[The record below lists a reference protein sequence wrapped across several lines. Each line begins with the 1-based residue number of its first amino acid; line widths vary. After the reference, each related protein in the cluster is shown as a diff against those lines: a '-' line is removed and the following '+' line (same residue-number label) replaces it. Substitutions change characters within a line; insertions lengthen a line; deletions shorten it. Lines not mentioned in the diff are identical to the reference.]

1 MGLLG
6 HVRASVRDHPH
17 ADVAVAGV
25 VFAVTLVTT
34 FAAPGGQPID
44 AVALLT
50 VAVASGALA
59 GRRRAPVTV
68 LLVSAVAAEV
78 YLVHFGGLQGSLVLA
93 APLIALYTVAELTT
107 RRRAVVI
114 GVSVVLLFGA
124 LHIVVKPASWI
135 GADNVALAALGGL
148 AIAAGH
154 AARTRRAYLA
164 EVEARALD
172 AEAGRDAEAARR
184 VTEERLRIA
193 RDLHDRLGHQ
203 LTLIY
208 VQAGL
213 AAHVLPDP
221 PPQAA
226 DALAHIRS
234 ASKTAL
240 SELGDTIGLLRR
252 PDEPA
257 APVDPDAALARLADL
272 LGTFRR
278 AGLDITEHVDGLAR
292 PLPAAA
298 DAVAYRVVQ
307 EALVNVRKH
316 AGATS
321 VHLKVSYH
329 PDAVRIVVENTEP
342 AVRPE
347 PAPPGGHG
355 LTGLDER
362 IRVLGGSLRTGPRP
376 DGGFRVSAVLPLTTA
391 RLAGTR

>member
-1 MGLLG
+1 MRAA
-6 HVRASVRDHPH
+6 VRKHPH
-17 ADVAVAGV
+17 ADAAVAGV

-34 FAAPGGQPID
+34 FAAPGGRPVD
-44 AVALLT
+44 APALVT
-50 VAVASGALA
+50 VGVASGVLA
-59 GRRRAPVTV
+59 ARRRAP
-68 LLVSAVAAEV
+68 LLVLIVSALAAEA
-78 YLVHFGGLQGSLVLA
+78 YLIHFGGLQGSLMLA

-107 RRRAVVI
+107 RRRAIVV
-114 GVSVVLLFGA
+114 GVVVVLIFGA
-124 LHIVVKPASWI
+124 VHIALKPASWI

-164 EVEARALD
+164 EVEARA
-172 AEAGRDAEAARR
+172 RDAEAERDAETTRR

-208 VQAGL
+208 LQAGV

-221 PPQAA
+221 PPLAD
-226 DALAHIRS
+226 DALAHIRA

-240 SELGDTIGLLRR
+240 GELGDTIGLLRR
-252 PDEPA
+252 PDEA
-257 APVDPDAALARLADL
+257 IATVDPEAASTRLTDL
-272 LGTFRR
+272 IDTFRR
-278 AGLDITEHVDGLAR
+278 AGLDITEHVDGVAR

-316 AGATS
+316 AGPTR
-321 VHLKVSYH
+321 VDLKMSYH
-329 PDAVRIVVENTEP
+329 PDAIRIVVDNGEP
-342 AVRPE
+342 ARRPD
-347 PAPPGGHG
+347 PAPTGGHG

-376 DGGFRVSAVLPLTTA
+376 DGGYRVSAVLPLGRTA
-391 RLAGTR
+391 